1 MNKKIKFV
9 LYFSFFL
16 LVLGFL
22 IINES
27 GFIER
32 YRRESQLKTFQTQ
45 IDSLKKFSDSLQNEV
60 DSLKTS
66 NKTIEKVAREKYN
79 FRKPNE
85 VIFEIEEK

>member
-1 MNKKIKFV
+1 V